1 MMLFRMSLTSD
12 FTSDED
18 ELCSDESEELD
29 IWPTHSRRAPLINF
43 RPEVVVDKG
52 NWQEIIKKNG

>member
-52 NWQEIIKKNG
+52 NWQEII